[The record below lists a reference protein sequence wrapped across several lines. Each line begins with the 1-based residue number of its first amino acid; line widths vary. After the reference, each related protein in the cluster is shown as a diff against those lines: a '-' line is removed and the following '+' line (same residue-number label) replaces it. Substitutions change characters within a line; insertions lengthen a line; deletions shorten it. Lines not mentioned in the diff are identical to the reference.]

1 MKKTPKHASVKLPHA
16 EDKRLGSCRILE
28 LDEIQLKD
36 AGGVR
41 SLEAG
46 PALAL
51 HVPQEML
58 HGADVEGGVQMCSA
72 VLTDGERVL
81 ALTFLRGGGHL
92 AVAVT
97 DLGDPEVQ
105 RLAAKSIESGHMLV
119 MLNSD
124 DRVVLTV
131 HPVNAMLR
139 ERLASAAMQRPA
151 DLLMYARAVRKAVA
165 MLDDN
170 QTLRELNIDPARIDS
185 RSIAVHLG
193 ASVVAG
199 IPTDLEEARVIH

>member
-1 MKKTPKHASVKLPHA
+1 MQQIPKTTSFKLPQA
-16 EDKRLGSCRILE
+16 ENTLLDSCKIVE
-28 LDEIQLKD
+28 LAEIQLKD
-36 AGGVR
+36 AHGLR

-58 HGADVEGGVQMCSA
+58 QGADLEGGVQMCSA
-72 VLTDGERVL
+72 VLTDGEREV

-105 RLAAKSIESGHMLV
+105 RFAAKSIESGQMLV
-119 MLNSD
+119 MLSSD
-124 DRVVLTV
+124 DRDVLTV

-139 ERLASAAMQRPA
+139 ERLAGSALQRPA
-151 DLLMYARAVRKAVA
+151 DLLMYVRAVRKAVA
-165 MLDDN
+165 MLVDN
-170 QTLRELNIDPARIDS
+170 QALHEINIDGARIDS
-185 RSIAVHLG
+185 RSIAVHIG

-199 IPTDLEEARVIH
+199 IPADSEEARTIH